1 MTFGHEK
8 KFSVPARPLANPFT
22 PVFGKVP
29 AYLAGRE
36 RIIDDM
42 ICAFEA
48 GEGDPNLSSVFVGAR
63 GTGKTALL
71 SRLATEASSR
81 GWVAAS
87 VTAVPGMLDDIVQR
101 AAEQAAHL
109 LEATPKR
116 KATGVS
122 VGRIASVSWENV
134 TNSSLNWRSKMNALL
149 DQLAQTETG
158 LLITVDEVNPH
169 LDEMIQLATTYQHF
183 VREGRKVALL
193 MAGLPYNVSM
203 LLSGESTS
211 FLRRAFRHDLGSIP
225 ARDIEE
231 AFTATI
237 EDAGKTIDRAA
248 LSKAVEATGGF
259 PFMYQLV
266 GYRAWN
272 AARSEDVITEKS
284 VEVGVKLAQGEL
296 KRQIFDATFN
306 ELSDGDVDFLRAML
320 VDEGETNPSALG
332 DRLGRSSGHVST
344 YKKRLLEDGIIEEGL
359 RGKLRF
365 SLPGFREYL
374 KEVAE

>member
-1 MTFGHEK
+1 MTMSQAQRGK
-8 KFSVPARPLANPFT
+8 LNPSVNPFT

-29 AYLAGRE
+29 SYLAGRE
-36 RIIDDM
+36 RIISDM
-42 ICAFEA
+42 ICAFEV

-81 GWVAAS
+81 GWVAVS
-87 VTAVPGMLDDIVQR
+87 VTAVPGMLDDVVQR

-109 LEATPKR
+109 LEAAPKR
-116 KATGVS
+116 KATGIG
-122 VGRIASVSWENV
+122 VGRLVSVSWENV
-134 TNSSLNWRSKMNALL
+134 ADPSLNWRSKMNLLL

-169 LDEMIQLATTYQHF
+169 LDEMVQLATTYQHF

-193 MAGLPYNVSM
+193 MAGLPYNVSV

-225 ARDIEE
+225 AHDIEE
-231 AFTATI
+231 AFVVTI
-237 EDAGKTIDRAA
+237 EGAGKAIEQAA
-248 LSKAVEATGGF
+248 LSRAVEATGGF

-266 GYRAWN
+266 GYRMWN
-272 AARSEDVITEKS
+272 ASRGEGVITEKS
-284 VEVGVKLAQGEL
+284 VEAGVRLAQGEL
-296 KRQIFDATFN
+296 RRQVFDATFN

-320 VDEGETNPSALG
+320 ADEGETDSSALAS
-332 DRLGRSSGHVST
+332 RLGKSSGHVST
-344 YKKRLLEDGIIEEGL
+344 YKKRLLEGGIIEEGL

-374 KEVAE
+374 EEVIE